1 MPKSEKN
8 KQRSITIE
16 TSDAEHEALK
26 AVLEYAHEVATEDL
40 RNEQKSSLGP
50 PSQAKAI
57 LLRIKKV
64 RKLADKMVFPLASS

>member
-16 TSDAEHEALK
+16 TSDAEYEALK

-40 RNEQKSSLGP
+40 RNEQKSGFEGPSKSLLFKIR
-50 PSQAKAI
+50 KAQ
-57 LLRIKKV
+57 
-64 RKLADKMVFPLASS
+64 KLAKKLVFPLASS